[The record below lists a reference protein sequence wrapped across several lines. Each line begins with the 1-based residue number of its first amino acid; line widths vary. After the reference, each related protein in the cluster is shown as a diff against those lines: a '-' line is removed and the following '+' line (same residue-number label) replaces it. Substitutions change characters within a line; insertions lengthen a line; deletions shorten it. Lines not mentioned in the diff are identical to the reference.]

1 MVDAPGSTDPQPKS
15 DIELAYSGP
24 GRSRIPLPDD
34 EVLAEAVYMWS
45 LDVPLREIAAWLDR
59 EHDIRVP
66 PTAITRWISV
76 AKNKML
82 HVDPTR
88 LNELRAKEAL
98 RLDALMMLAMRQAY
112 DHRGTKLGLAAI
124 GQAVQVSRQFSLLMG
139 ANMPVRH
146 DISMTVET
154 EQDRALK
161 AMLEQAALKA
171 EQDRRKVIEAASA
184 DPSL

>member
-1 MVDAPGSTDPQPKS
+1 MATLEPDEQPKT
-15 DIELAYSGP
+15 DIASASGP
-24 GRSRIPLPDD
+24 GRSWNALPSD

-45 LDVPLREIAAWLDR
+45 LDVPLRQIAGWLDK

-66 PTAITRWISV
+66 PTAIQRWMSV

-82 HVDPTR
+82 HVDPAR
-88 LNELRAKEAL
+88 LNELRAKEAM

-112 DHRGTKLGLAAI
+112 ELKGTKLGLAAI

-171 EQDRRKVIEAASA
+171 RQDETRVIEAASS
-184 DPSL
+184 DPDL